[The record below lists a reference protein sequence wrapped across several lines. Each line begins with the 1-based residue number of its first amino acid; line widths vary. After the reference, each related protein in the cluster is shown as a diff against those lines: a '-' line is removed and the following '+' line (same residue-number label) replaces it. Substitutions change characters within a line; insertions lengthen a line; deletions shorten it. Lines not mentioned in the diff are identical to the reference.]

1 MKLLR
6 LNYKLLTKIFSQQMN
21 NLKNIILKQ
30 LFKPSFISF
39 CINPFFWGRTAIYF
53 SVKKFSNH
61 ISGKT
66 IDVGS
71 GSKPYKDLF
80 KNVTEY
86 IGLDI
91 EKSGHDHKT
100 SDIDVF
106 YDGKSF
112 PFKNSTIDS
121 LVFFEVLEHV
131 FNPDEFLTEIRRVV
145 KPGGKCVV
153 TIPFIWGE
161 HEQPYDFARY
171 SSFGLKHLFDN
182 YQLEIVEHK
191 KYLSD
196 FRLFPLLV
204 NSYIYTTCKRF
215 IPGVLAWILIMP
227 LSLINNFLGLI
238 LYVLPKNEE
247 MYFGNIYVLKNNKV
261 PDNV

>member
-1 MKLLR
+1 MLKL
-6 LNYKLLTKIFSQQMN
+6 KKA
-21 NLKNIILKQ
+21 ILQQ
-30 LFKPSFISF
+30 LFKPTFISF
-39 CINPFFWGRTAIYF
+39 CINPFFWGRAAIYL
-53 SVKKFSNH
+53 SVKKFATT

-66 IDVGS
+66 VDVGS

-91 EKSGHDHKT
+91 EQSGHNHQT

-106 YDGKSF
+106 YDGKTF

-131 FNPDEFLTEIRRVV
+131 FNPDEFLSEIARVV
-145 KPGGKCVV
+145 KPGGKCLV
-153 TIPFIWGE
+153 TIPFLWGE

-171 SSFGLKHLFDN
+171 SSFGLKHLFN
-182 YQLEIVEHK
+182 QHGLEIIEHK

-196 FRLFPLLV
+196 FRIFPLLV
-204 NSYIYTTCKRF
+204 NSYIYTISKKYVPGIF
-215 IPGVLAWILIMP
+215 SWAVIIPF
-227 LSLINNFLGLI
+227 SFINNLIGLF
-238 LYVLPKNEE
+238 LYVLPKNED
-247 MYFGNIYVLKNNKV
+247 MYFGNIYVLKNTKQNA
-261 PDNV
+261 

>member
-1 MKLLR
+1 MSKL
-6 LNYKLLTKIFSQQMN
+6 KA
-21 NLKNIILKQ
+21 IILQQ
-30 LFKPSFISF
+30 LFKPTFISF
-39 CINPFFWGRTAIYF
+39 CINPFFWGRAAIYL
-53 SVKKFSNH
+53 SVKKFAPN

-66 IDVGS
+66 VDVGS

-91 EKSGHDHKT
+91 EQSGHNHQT

-106 YDGKSF
+106 YDGKTF
-112 PFKNSTIDS
+112 PFENNSIDS

-131 FNPDEFLTEIRRVV
+131 FNPDEFLSEIARVV

-153 TIPFIWGE
+153 TIPFLWGE

-171 SSFGLKHLFDN
+171 SSFGLNHLFN
-182 YQLEIVEHK
+182 QHGLEIIEHK

-196 FRLFPLLV
+196 FRIFPLLV
-204 NSYIYTTCKRF
+204 NSYIYTMSKKF
-215 IPGVLAWILIMP
+215 LPGLVSWVVIIPF
-227 LSLINNFLGLI
+227 SFINNLTGLI
-238 LYVLPKNEE
+238 FYLLPKNEE
-247 MYFGNIYVLKNNKV
+247 MYFGNIYVLKNIKKLTE
-261 PDNV
+261 